1 MDVQNEVAG
10 SSLAIVAILGPCVGN
25 RWVDR
30 QTVRRKDLWSP
41 NMTKISQMNRQ
52 PNFLIAM
59 WLGLRTWSFTNS
71 VLQTLISGQIS

>member
-10 SSLAIVAILGPCVGN
+10 SSLATVAILGPCVGN

-52 PNFLIAM
+52 PNFLSYVA
-59 WLGLRTWSFTNS
+59 WLAHMELH
-71 VLQTLISGQIS
+71 